1 MFQQKRTIREN
12 ILNMKQIENEALDL
26 PEDKRAELAQKLIP
40 SLDASDQ
47 DNFDEEWLLEAQRRA
62 QELDDGVVQPIP
74 AEEVRKKAQALL
86 RLATSFIQMQRLNIL
101 NLSLFM
107 NKEGRSC
114 LLYTSPSPRDS

>member
-1 MFQQKRTIREN
+1 
-12 ILNMKQIENEALDL
+12 MKQIENEALDL
-26 PEDKRAELAQKLIP
+26 PEDKRAELAQKLIL

-107 NKEGRSC
+107 NKEGRSSVGNGKYC
-114 LLYTSPSPRDS
+114 SGVDCCT